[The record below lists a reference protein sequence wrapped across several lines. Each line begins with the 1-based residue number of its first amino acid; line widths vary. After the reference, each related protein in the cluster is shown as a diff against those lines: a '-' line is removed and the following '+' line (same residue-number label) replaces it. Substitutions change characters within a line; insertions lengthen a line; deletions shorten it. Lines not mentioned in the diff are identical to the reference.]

1 MWSRFES
8 DGQWPL
14 GENKIELSDMVQ
26 LLYVCM
32 YLSLCVCVCICS
44 RSQQIDSLL
53 HLVLLVLG
61 VSSSFYVFKDLGSST
76 CYRGDG
82 RLNFRLYLLNE
93 KNRCRYCYN
102 RFLFLNPIKS
112 ISFSY
117 ELTFFPIYWNF
128 ILFIFFVKILIGPRR
143 WITIIRIDHVE
154 LWLRKIN

>member
-1 MWSRFES
+1 MANGLLGRTKSNCPIWSS
-8 DGQWPL
+8 CCT
-14 GENKIELSDMVQ
+14 
-26 LLYVCM
+26 YVCI
-32 YLSLCVCVCICS
+32 SLCVFVCVCVCS

-82 RLNFRLYLLNE
+82 LNFTLYLLNE
-93 KNRCRYCYN
+93 KNRCSYRYN
-102 RFLFLNPIKS
+102 RFLFLNPIIS

-117 ELTFFPIYWNF
+117 ELTFFPIYRNF

-143 WITIIRIDHVE
+143 WISIIRIDYVE